1 MVGALAGFRQQDA
14 VHGLPLQL
22 SADEITL
29 GLQRGTPLDATRISP
44 LSKNAALRQAG
55 CSSPAPSRL

>member
-22 SADEITL
+22 SADEVTL
-29 GLQRGTPLDATRISP
+29 
-44 LSKNAALRQAG
+44 AAEHGAQ
-55 CSSPAPSRL
+55 PAAARARAPCAAS

>member
-22 SADEITL
+22 SADEVTL
-29 GLQRGTPLDATRISP
+29 AVERGAPPARCYT
-44 LSKNAALRQAG
+44 
-55 CSSPAPSRL
+55 SSLLTTVGRRLGVAVHR